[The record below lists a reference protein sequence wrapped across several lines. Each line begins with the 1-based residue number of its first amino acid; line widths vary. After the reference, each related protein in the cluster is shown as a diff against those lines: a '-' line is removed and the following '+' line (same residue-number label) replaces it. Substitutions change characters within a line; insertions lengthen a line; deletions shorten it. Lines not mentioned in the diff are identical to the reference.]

1 MCSVSSLVSDF
12 ASPIWTMRVRRSPMR
27 ASQIRRRSS
36 SSRRSLSHSVGR
48 PQNGSMAHCRASSMP
63 HMRRSLASRSSSS
76 TFRSAASFARFLAAS
91 ASSSA
96 VLRSLARFIFASSF
110 NRARSSNLR
119 WCASRSLSSRRLLA
133 SSMSCTCFRHSSH
146 CCVQPCCFAPSIAL
160 SRMSWRRR
168 ETFSRCLP
176 SLCHAE
182 FSFRVSSSWYTAV
195 PNSAAA
201 AAAVR
206 GKPSSDHSAR

>member
-133 SSMSCTCFRHSSH
+133 SSMSCTWCSVGEGGRRVEHSGRRIQ
-146 CCVQPCCFAPSIAL
+146 V
-160 SRMSWRRR
+160 SRGRGVEVLRFEGSKVGLLDCWVVGLLGLDGAAR
-168 ETFSRCLP
+168 S
-176 SLCHAE
+176 
-182 FSFRVSSSWYTAV
+182 AV
-195 PNSAAA
+195 GSAAS
-201 AAAVR
+201 R
-206 GKPSSDHSAR
+206 TLRKARTQQCYE